1 LFVPKPNR
9 ARPEFK
15 IEWNTNGRGPS
26 GGISANSVK
35 SRGELW
41 LSKAREFLVAALRKL
56 AVR

>member
-1 LFVPKPNR
+1 MPKPHR

-41 LSKAREFLVAALRKL
+41 LSKAREFLVAALSKL